1 MELALYDR
9 TSTSL
14 VHFSC
19 YSARGHPSA
28 AKEDDS
34 FLYKDVTPLDAL
46 PNEMREELS
55 GAAPTNDLERN
66 F

>member
-28 AKEDDS
+28 AEEDDS

-46 PNEMREELS
+46 LNEM
-55 GAAPTNDLERN
+55 
-66 F
+66 